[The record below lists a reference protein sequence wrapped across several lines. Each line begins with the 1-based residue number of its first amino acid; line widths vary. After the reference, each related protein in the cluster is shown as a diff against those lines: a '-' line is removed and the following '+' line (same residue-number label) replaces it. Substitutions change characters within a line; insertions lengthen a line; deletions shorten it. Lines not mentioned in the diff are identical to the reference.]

1 MADLVTV
8 IGADNFAFIIVAT
21 FVARVVVVVV
31 LRVIIFVVITYVT
44 LWARTEKDTE

>member
-8 IGADNFAFIIVAT
+8 IGADNFAFIVVAT
-21 FVARVVVVVV
+21 FDARVVVVV